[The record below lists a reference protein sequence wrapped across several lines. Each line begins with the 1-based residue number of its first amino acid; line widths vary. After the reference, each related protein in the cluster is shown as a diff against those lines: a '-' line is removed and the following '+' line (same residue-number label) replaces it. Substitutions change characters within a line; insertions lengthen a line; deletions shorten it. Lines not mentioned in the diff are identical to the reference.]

1 MATPS
6 LEAIRNAAPAILPSL
21 LRCDFGD
28 LKSEVARLA
37 EAGTEILH
45 LDVMDGHFVPNLT
58 YGMPIVEGLRRHT
71 DMPLDVH
78 LMISDPLE
86 YAKPMVDAGADLLTF
101 HIEAIHNRDAVETVE
116 RIRELGVGVGVALNP
131 ETPLSTLAPC
141 LPIVDM
147 VLVMSVEAGFGGQA
161 FNPVALEKLRVLR
174 EAVSRLAVRDRWRY
188 RCRDDRAGSRGG
200 LRPVRG
206 RFGNLPP
213 RRLSQSDRRPQR
225 GGHADEPHPRGT
237 PHMILRPPRT
247 GRVLLIRPGATQF
260 R

>member
-6 LEAIRNAAPAILPSL
+6 LEAIRNATPAILPSL
-21 LRCDFGD
+21 LLCDFGD
-28 LKSEVARLA
+28 LKTEVARLA

-101 HIEAIHNRDAVETVE
+101 HIEAVQSRDAVETVE

-131 ETPLSTLAPC
+131 ETPLSTLAAC

-147 VLVMSVEAGFGGQA
+147 VLVMSVEAGFGGQS
-161 FNPVALEKLRVLR
+161 FNPVALEKLRTIR
-174 EAVSRLAVRDRWRY
+174 EQYPDILLQIDGGIDAKTVGPARAAGCDLFVVGSAIFRQEDY
-188 RCRDDRAGSRGG
+188 RKAIDG
-200 LRPVRG
+200 LQDAIART
-206 RFGNLPP
+206 
-213 RRLSQSDRRPQR
+213 SD
-225 GGHADEPHPRGT
+225 AEE
-237 PHMILRPPRT
+237 
-247 GRVLLIRPGATQF
+247 AT
-260 R
+260 RS